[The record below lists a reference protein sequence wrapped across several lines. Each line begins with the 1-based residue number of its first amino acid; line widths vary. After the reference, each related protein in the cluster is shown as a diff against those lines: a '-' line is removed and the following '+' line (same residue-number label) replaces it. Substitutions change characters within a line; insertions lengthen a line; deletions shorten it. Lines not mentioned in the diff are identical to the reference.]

1 MYTYMVMEEKDLV
14 KENNG
19 PSKFYLKH
27 LNDPAQDKL
36 SPPEPS
42 KCNLKVASHFKLWKE
57 KENDIGQFSD

>member
-1 MYTYMVMEEKDLV
+1 MYTCMVMEEKDLV

-42 KCNLKVASHFKLWKE
+42 KCNLKVASHFKL
-57 KENDIGQFSD
+57 

>member
-1 MYTYMVMEEKDLV
+1 MVMEEKDLV

-36 SPPEPS
+36 SPPDGQNVT
-42 KCNLKVASHFKLWKE
+42 KKLHLISSYE
-57 KENDIGQFSD
+57 KKKKMI

>member
-42 KCNLKVASHFKLWKE
+42 KCNLKVASHFKL
-57 KENDIGQFSD
+57 

>member
-1 MYTYMVMEEKDLV
+1 MYTCMVMEEKDLV

-36 SPPEPS
+36 SPPDGQNVT
-42 KCNLKVASHFKLWKE
+42 KKLHLISSYE
-57 KENDIGQFSD
+57 KKKKMI